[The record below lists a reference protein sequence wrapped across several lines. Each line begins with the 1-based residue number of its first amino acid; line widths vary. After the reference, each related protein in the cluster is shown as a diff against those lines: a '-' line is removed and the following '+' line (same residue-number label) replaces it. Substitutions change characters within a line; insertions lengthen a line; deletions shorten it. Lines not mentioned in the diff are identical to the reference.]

1 MQIAP
6 ALIEPELGKAIIE
19 LEETD
24 VNPTNIKVLV
34 VEDDADINR
43 LLCHILAAEG
53 LTAVPA
59 FSGSEAELRLSLE
72 AYQLVLLDLMLP
84 GVAGEALI
92 AHIRGQSTVP
102 IIVISAKSTLE
113 DKVSLLRLGA
123 DDYITKPFDQEE
135 VMARVHAQLRRLQ
148 YAPVQELDGDTA
160 QLRGLFMDKGR
171 REVTLNHEQL
181 ALTKYEFEILALLL
195 SRPDHIF
202 SKSELYRK
210 IWQGT
215 YLGDDNTINVHI
227 SNLRAK
233 FAAVTEEEYIR
244 TVWGIGFKL
253 V

>member
-1 MQIAP
+1 M
-6 ALIEPELGKAIIE
+6 K
-19 LEETD
+19 ETHY
-24 VNPTNIKVLV
+24 KVLV
-34 VEDDADINR
+34 VEDDGEINR
-43 LLCHILAAEG
+43 LLCRMLTAEG

-84 GVAGEALI
+84 GIAGEALI
-92 AHIRGQSTVP
+92 TRIREQSTVP
-102 IIVISAKSTLE
+102 IIVISAKSTLQ

-135 VMARVHAQLRRLQ
+135 VMARVQAQLRRLE
-148 YAPVQELDGDTA
+148 YAPVPEPDEGTVR
-160 QLRGLFMDKGR
+160 LRNLVMDKNR
-171 REVTLNHEQL
+171 REVTLNQEQL

>member
-1 MQIAP
+1 MNNAN
-6 ALIEPELGKAIIE
+6 LR
-19 LEETD
+19 
-24 VNPTNIKVLV
+24 VLV

-43 LLCHILAAEG
+43 LLCRMLTDEG

-59 FSGSEAELRLSLE
+59 FSGSEASLRLSLE
-72 AYQLVLLDLMLP
+72 AYQLVLMDLMLP
-84 GVAGEALI
+84 GITGESLI
-92 AHIRGQSTVP
+92 AEIREQSTVP

-135 VMARVHAQLRRLQ
+135 VMARVYAQLRRLQ
-148 YAPVQELDGDTA
+148 YAPASGNDGGIIKVRELV
-160 QLRGLFMDKGR
+160 MDKER
-171 REVTLNHEQL
+171 REVTLNSRL
-181 ALTKYEFEILALLL
+181 LNLTKYEFEILALLL
-195 SRPDHIF
+195 SRPDRIF
-202 SKSELYRK
+202 SKSELYRE

-233 FAAVTEEEYIR
+233 FAAITEEEYIR
-244 TVWGIGFKL
+244 TIWGIGFKL

>member
-1 MQIAP
+1 MNNAK
-6 ALIEPELGKAIIE
+6 LS
-19 LEETD
+19 
-24 VNPTNIKVLV
+24 VLV

-43 LLCHILAAEG
+43 LLCRMLTGEG

-59 FSGSEAELRLSLE
+59 FSGSEASLRMSLE
-72 AYQLVLLDLMLP
+72 DYQLILMDLMLP
-84 GVAGEALI
+84 GMTGESLI
-92 AHIRGQSTVP
+92 AQIREQSTVP

-135 VMARVHAQLRRLQ
+135 VMARVYAQLRRLQ
-148 YAPVQELDGDTA
+148 YAPAAGPEGEIFKV
-160 QLRGLFMDKGR
+160 RGLVMDKQR
-171 REVTLNHEQL
+171 REVTLDGQVL
-181 ALTKYEFEILALLL
+181 TLTKYEFELLAVLL
-195 SRPDHIF
+195 SRPEHIF
-202 SKSELYRK
+202 SKSELYRQ

-233 FAAVTEEEYIR
+233 FAAITEEEYIR
-244 TVWGIGFKL
+244 TIWGIGFKL

>member
-1 MQIAP
+1 MPLRRIRRIGDYKGWRQTEVKENHYKI
-6 ALIEPELGKAIIE
+6 
-19 LEETD
+19 
-24 VNPTNIKVLV
+24 LV

-43 LLCHILAAEG
+43 LLCRMLAAEG
-53 LTAVPA
+53 LAAVPA

-84 GVAGEALI
+84 GMAGETLI
-92 AHIRGQSTVP
+92 ARIREHSTVP
-102 IIVISAKSTLE
+102 IIVISAKSTLQ

-135 VMARVHAQLRRLQ
+135 VMARVEAQLRRQQ
-148 YAPVQELDGDTA
+148 YAPVPDLNEETA
-160 QLRGLFMDKGR
+160 RLRNLVMDKSR
-171 REVTLNHEQL
+171 REVTLNDEPL

-195 SRPDHIF
+195 SKPDHIF
-202 SKSELYRK
+202 SKSELYRN

-244 TVWGIGFKL
+244 TVWGIGFKI

>member
-1 MQIAP
+1 MNNAN
-6 ALIEPELGKAIIE
+6 LS
-19 LEETD
+19 
-24 VNPTNIKVLV
+24 VLV

-43 LLCHILAAEG
+43 LLCRMLTSEG

-59 FSGSEAELRLSLE
+59 FSGSEASLRMSLE
-72 AYQLVLLDLMLP
+72 DYQLILMDLMLP
-84 GVAGEALI
+84 GMTGESLI
-92 AHIRGQSTVP
+92 AQIREQSTVP

-113 DKVSLLRLGA
+113 DKVGLLRLGA

-135 VMARVHAQLRRLQ
+135 VMARVSAQLRRLQ
-148 YAPVQELDGDTA
+148 YAPAAGPDGEM
-160 QLRGLFMDKGR
+160 LKVRGLVMDKQR
-171 REVTLNHEQL
+171 REVMLDGQVL
-181 ALTKYEFEILALLL
+181 ALTKYEFELLAVLL

-202 SKSELYRK
+202 SKSELYRQ

-233 FAAVTEEEYIR
+233 FAAITEEEYIR
-244 TVWGIGFKL
+244 TIWGIGFKL